1 MPIWFS
7 FVVWKCC
14 FIFIFIFFA
23 WVFCLHV
30 CICSICFLDTHW
42 GEKKASDPL
51 RLVLWTA
58 VNLPESA
65 GHWLQVLWNSNK
77 CSQPPSQLSSPRV
90 EFEGLRWV
98 YLCLVHIHSL
108 APRPCHWEGNLR
120 GRQTE
125 LIEPHSAEGQRKL
138 RGFSKLADGDFR
150 WSSWEPTLSTR
161 SSVSTMLQGQT
172 SYKLSFLERAGRVLI
187 EMIYNFL
194 FMLSDQDWPFDSKCY
209 NTLSFQLLSWQ
220 NRFKAPPL
228 SKAPRAFGL
237 DHFETSFSISFIH
250 VVPKEAECG
259 LHSHARTRK
268 IFGTWSNSVTCGFLQ
283 CP

>member
-1 MPIWFS
+1 MYVYVLYAFLTPIEVRRRHQIPWDWCYGQLWAFPSVLGTDFRFS
-7 FVVWKCC
+7 EIATSALNHQARYQV
-14 FIFIFIFFA
+14 
-23 WVFCLHV
+23 
-30 CICSICFLDTHW
+30 
-42 GEKKASDPL
+42 
-51 RLVLWTA
+51 
-58 VNLPESA
+58 PE
-65 GHWLQVLWNSNK
+65 
-77 CSQPPSQLSSPRV
+77 V

-120 GRQTE
+120 GRQAE

-194 FMLSDQDWPFDSKCY
+194 FMLSDQDWPFDSKCH
-209 NTLSFQLLSWQ
+209 NTLSFQLLSWE

-259 LHSHARTRK
+259 VHSHARTRK
-268 IFGTWSNSVTCGFLQ
+268 IFGTWSKPVTCGFLQ